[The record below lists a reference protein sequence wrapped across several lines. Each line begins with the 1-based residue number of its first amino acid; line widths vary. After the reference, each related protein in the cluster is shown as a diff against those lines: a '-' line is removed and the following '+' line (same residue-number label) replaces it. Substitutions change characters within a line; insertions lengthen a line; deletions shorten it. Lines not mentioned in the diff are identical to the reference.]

1 MSPAPLRREEGMKRV
16 FVLSS
21 IVILVLTSCI
31 GIESSIEVSDDGS
44 GRLELRYTVSRAVRN
59 VGRAGED
66 DTILPLPIEREA
78 FEEIVAR
85 DDGLSLESYER
96 RDDEEEL
103 TVSATVAFQ
112 EPSDLNTL
120 FGEETVRYFQEDGT
134 TVLQLA
140 IYEGSDEPP
149 DPEALDLLR
158 TFFADYE
165 LRFQVTA
172 PSQIQEV
179 STGSI
184 GDDSR
189 FAQVAYA
196 LHEIL
201 PQQQPVVWEIR
212 W

>member
-1 MSPAPLRREEGMKRV
+1 MD
-16 FVLSS
+16 
-21 IVILVLTSCI
+21 
-31 GIESSIEVSDDGS
+31 IEDDGS

-66 DTILPLPIEREA
+66 DTILPLPLERQA

-96 RDDEEEL
+96 GEDEEEL

-120 FGEETVRYFQEDGT
+120 FGDNTVRYSQQDGT
-134 TVLQLA
+134 TLLQLTV
-140 IYEGSDEPP
+140 YQGSDAPP
-149 DPEALDLLR
+149 DPEGVDLIR

-165 LRFQVTA
+165 LRFHVST
-172 PSQIQEV
+172 PSQIQQI

-184 GDDSR
+184 GEDSR
-189 FAQVAYA
+189 SAEVAYA
-196 LHEIL
+196 VHEVL
-201 PQQQPVVWEIR
+201 PEQQPVVWEVR